1 MPVCSER
8 LRQRLLSRGPSGR
21 GGTGRDGTGRGGA
34 RRPLALILIAA
45 ISVLASTAA
54 SCKHQV
60 WPGPM
65 EPAVTPL
72 PPGIEAI
79 RPGLDEVLVTR
90 LADPVR
96 YRPAGTVGSIPFTYV
111 DKRRRLAA
119 GSSIHVATGGRA
131 EIGWPGETLIVQ
143 LFDSGHARVGVRERG
158 EPAAILFRPTRAR
171 LDLPPGTRIRIEDVC
186 DVTAPKGSR
195 VGPLWLERTLA
206 GPLRLFNN
214 GATEAL
220 LDFGDTRVELG
231 PSQSIDLVEID
242 RAAVGARQKRSELDR
257 SLPLPDGDEL
267 RWRGPLELGLRG
279 TGVLLSASG
288 GSVDIDALGSL
299 WHLETG
305 SSVQVLDDPSEPFSS
320 DARPTEPPPSGTIP
334 DPSSEASSSA
344 SNPTTDAGSGSS

>member
-1 MPVCSER
+1 MPASSER
-8 LRQRLLSRGPSGR
+8 LR
-21 GGTGRDGTGRGGA
+21 
-34 RRPLALILIAA
+34 RRPCDHERLGPGLDRPSFARLAAPILAALALVCAG
-45 ISVLASTAA
+45 
-54 SCKHQV
+54 CKHQV

-65 EPAVTPL
+65 EPVVTPL
-72 PPGIEAI
+72 PDGLESI

-131 EIGWPGETLIVQ
+131 EIAWPGETLIVQ
-143 LFDSGHARVGVRERG
+143 VFDSGHVRVGVRERG

-186 DVTAPKGSR
+186 DLLAPEGLR
-195 VGPLWLERTLA
+195 VGPLLLERTLA

-214 GATEAL
+214 GATEAR
-220 LDFGDTRVELG
+220 LDFGDTRLELG

-242 RAAVGARQKRSELDR
+242 RVAVDARAAREGLDR

-279 TGVLLSASG
+279 SGVLLSASG
-288 GSVDIDALGSL
+288 GPIDVDALGSL
-299 WHLETG
+299 WHLEAG
-305 SSVQVLDDPSEPFSS
+305 SSVHVLDDPSEPFANDS
-320 DARPTEPPPSGTIP
+320 ATNAPPPDGASPGTAP
-334 DPSSEASSSA
+334 R
-344 SNPTTDAGSGSS
+344 DASGSP